1 MMKYIFFPI
10 VLLFIASCGSDDGGG
25 PTGPVVPPMN
35 DLPTLRINDMRTQE
49 SSPSLTVR
57 VVLNEATVDP
67 IEVSYEIV
75 GETAEPG
82 LDFVGANSTVTIE
95 ANTNAAEIILELI
108 DDDIKEVDETI
119 MVRIL
124 SAEGA
129 NIVTGEARIR
139 LMDNDRSVLSEDG
152 YSTSEEQFGYN
163 LSWQDE
169 FNGSEIDES
178 SYNFEIG
185 DGCPDICGWGN
196 NEMQLYSD
204 QPENASVENGT
215 LIIRATED
223 VNGVFES
230 ARITT
235 KDKRFFQYGRIDV
248 RAKITRTQGMW
259 PAIWMLGQT
268 IDDVGWPA
276 SGEIDIMENVGHEA
290 ATAHGTAH
298 WGPRGRGFSTFSG
311 SSITLDED
319 LAERFHVF
327 SIVWE
332 RDLIEW
338 YVDETKFFTLTPAS
352 VGNET
357 WRFNDDFFFIFNVAV
372 GGNFPGPPDSTTEF
386 PQQMEIDYIRVF
398 QLD

>member
-1 MMKYIFFPI
+1 MIKYIFLPI
-10 VLLFIASCGSDDGGG
+10 LLLFIVSCGSDDGTG
-25 PTGPVVPPMN
+25 PTGPVVPSMD
-35 DLPTLRINDMRTQE
+35 DLPTLRISDMRTQE
-49 SSPSLTVR
+49 PSPSLTIR
-57 VVLNEATVDP
+57 VVLNEITVDP
-67 IEVSYEIV
+67 IEVGYEIV
-75 GETAEPG
+75 GGTAEPG
-82 LDFVGANSTVTIE
+82 VDFVGANSTVTIE

-124 SAEGA
+124 RAEGA
-129 NIVTGEARIR
+129 NIVTGEARIILR
-139 LMDNDRSVLSEDG
+139 DNDRSVLTEEG

-163 LSWQDE
+163 LAWQDE

-178 SYNFEIG
+178 SYNFELG
-185 DGCPDICGWGN
+185 DGCPNICGWGN
-196 NEMQLYSD
+196 NEMQVYSD
-204 QPENASVENGT
+204 QLEHASVQNGT

-223 VNGVFES
+223 ADGNFES

-248 RAKITRTQGMW
+248 RAKITRGQGMW
-259 PAIWMLGQT
+259 PAIWMLGQS

-276 SGEIDIMENVGHEA
+276 SGEIDIMENIGHEA

-298 WGPRGRGFSTFSG
+298 WGPQGRGYSTFSG

-332 RDLIEW
+332 EDMIEW
-338 YVDETKFFTLTPAS
+338 YVDETKFFTLTAAS
-352 VGNET
+352 TGNEAY
-357 WRFNDDFFFIFNVAV
+357 RFNDDFFFIFNVAV